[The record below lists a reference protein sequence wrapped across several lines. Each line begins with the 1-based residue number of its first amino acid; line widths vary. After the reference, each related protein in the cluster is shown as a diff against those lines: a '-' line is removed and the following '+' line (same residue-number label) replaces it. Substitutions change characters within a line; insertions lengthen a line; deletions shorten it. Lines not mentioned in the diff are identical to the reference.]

1 MDSHLF
7 NLVAYRLPWLLWLV
21 ATVLWYLRFGR
32 AMPARVLGRLSEN
45 WFPAALIMV
54 VYLMAAGQIGAGS
67 GNPDAVPR

>member
-7 NLVAYRLPWLLWLV
+7 NLVAYRLPWLLWLIV
-21 ATVLWYLRFGR
+21 TVLWYLRFGR

-45 WFPAALIMV
+45 WFPATLIIV

-67 GNPDAVPR
+67 GYPDAVPR